1 MAAGATG
8 LMKPSIR
15 PPLVALLA
23 ALYTLSACA
32 PTPQRPDAGH
42 LASALAA
49 KQDIPAPVQRVPL
62 LEPPQLAAPLETY
75 SVVVTDVPVK
85 DMLFALARDAGLNVD
100 VHPGVAGTIT
110 LNAIDQTL
118 PQILDRI
125 ARQADVRFT
134 QEGDTLQVEPDVP
147 FLRNY
152 KIDYVNMG
160 RNNQSD
166 VSVATQIAT
175 TGQSAVGESGGSSGG
190 NNSTTQVTST
200 SNHQFWATLERN
212 VRAILGEAPG
222 TDTSQGSAA
231 VIINAES
238 GVLSVRATSRE
249 HRQVQA
255 FVDQVLV
262 SAQRQVMIEATVVE
276 VTLNDKYQLG
286 VDWNLIA
293 NGAGWSV
300 EQSLLGTNLSE
311 EPFSL
316 LTYADP
322 DTKLGDTR
330 TSIGML
336 RQFGDVKV
344 LSSPKIMAINNQTAL
359 LKVVDNLV
367 YFTIEAE
374 TTATEGV
381 SNTTFTTTV
390 HTVPV
395 GFVMSVT
402 PQINETDTV
411 ILNIRPTISRVTSFV
426 NDPNPALISADGR
439 RTESSVPQIQV
450 REMDSLLR
458 INSGQT
464 AVLGGLIQDSV
475 DLNRSG
481 TPLLSELPGIGDA
494 FSYRDNRVNRTE
506 LVIFLRP
513 RVIRDASLNGDL
525 ADYQRYLPQR
535 QNIAAEPERLTQ
547 PLRLPGGGT

>member
-8 LMKPSIR
+8 LMKPSNR
-15 PPLVALLA
+15 PPLVVVLA
-23 ALYTLSACA
+23 ALSMLSACA

-42 LASALAA
+42 LDSPLAA

-62 LEPPQLAAPLETY
+62 LEPPQPAAPLETY

-100 VHPGVAGTIT
+100 VHPGVAGTVT

>member
-1 MAAGATG
+1 MMDTQRSSRIATLPAG
-8 LMKPSIR
+8 
-15 PPLVALLA
+15 LLA
-23 ALYTLSACA
+23 GLLLLTACA
-32 PTPQRPDAGH
+32 PTPQRPDPGH
-42 LASALAA
+42 LAAPQTVA
-49 KQDIPAPVQRVPL
+49 QDIPAPVQRAPQ
-62 LEPPQLAAPLETY
+62 LEPPQPAAPLETY
-75 SVVVTDVPVK
+75 SVVVTEVPVK
-85 DMLFALARDAGLNVD
+85 DMLFALARDARLNVD
-100 VHPGVAGTIT
+100 IHPGVGGTVT

-125 ARQADVRFT
+125 ARQTDVRFT
-134 QEGDTLQVEPDVP
+134 QDGDTLQVEPDTA
-147 FLRNY
+147 FLRSY

-160 RNNQSD
+160 RNNTSN

-175 TGQSAVGESGGSSGG
+175 TGQAAVGDTGGGGGG
-190 NNSTTQVTST
+190 NNSTTDVTST
-200 SNHQFWATLERN
+200 SNHQFWGTLERN
-212 VRAILGEAPG
+212 VRAILGDAVAADAAE
-222 TDTSQGSAA
+222 GSTA
-231 VIINAES
+231 VIVNAES
-238 GVLSVRATSRE
+238 GILTVRATTRE
-249 HRQVQA
+249 HRQIQG
-255 FVDQVLV
+255 FLDQVLV

-276 VTLNDKYQLG
+276 VKLNDQYQLG
-286 VDWNLIA
+286 VDWSLIA

-300 EQSLLGTNLSE
+300 EQALIGTNLSE

-322 DTKLGDTR
+322 DTRRGDVTAN
-330 TSIGML
+330 IGML

-344 LSSPKIMAINNQTAL
+344 LSSPRIMAINNQTAL

-367 YFTIEAE
+367 YFTIEAD
-374 TTATEGV
+374 TVATDGIAT
-381 SNTTFTTTV
+381 TTFTSTV

-402 PQINETDTV
+402 PQINDTDTV

-426 NDPNPALISADGR
+426 RDPNPSLAPFKI
-439 RTESSVPQIQV
+439 ESSVPQIQV

-481 TPLLSELPGIGDA
+481 TPVLSELPGIGDA
-494 FSYRDNRVNRTE
+494 FSYRDNRVSRSE

-513 RVIRDASLNGDL
+513 RVIREASVGGELV
-525 ADYQRYLPQR
+525 DYQRYLPDRQR
-535 QNIAAEPERLTQ
+535 ISAEPERLTE
-547 PLRLPGGGT
+547 RLPGGGS

>member
-1 MAAGATG
+1 MMDTQRSSRIATLPAG
-8 LMKPSIR
+8 
-15 PPLVALLA
+15 LLA
-23 ALYTLSACA
+23 GLLLLTACA
-32 PTPQRPDAGH
+32 PTPQRPDPGH
-42 LASALAA
+42 LAAPQTVA
-49 KQDIPAPVQRVPL
+49 QDIPAPVQRAPQ
-62 LEPPQLAAPLETY
+62 LEPPQPAAPLETY
-75 SVVVTDVPVK
+75 SVVVTEVPVK
-85 DMLFALARDAGLNVD
+85 DMLFALARDARLNVD
-100 VHPGVAGTIT
+100 IHPGVGGTVT

-125 ARQADVRFT
+125 ARQTDVRFT
-134 QEGDTLQVEPDVP
+134 QDGDTLQVEPDTA
-147 FLRNY
+147 FLRSY

-160 RNNQSD
+160 RNNTSN

-175 TGQSAVGESGGSSGG
+175 TGQAAVGDTGGGGGG
-190 NNSTTQVTST
+190 NNSTTDVTST
-200 SNHQFWATLERN
+200 SNHQFWGTLERN
-212 VRAILGEAPG
+212 VRAILGDAVAADAAE
-222 TDTSQGSAA
+222 GSTA
-231 VIINAES
+231 VIVNAES
-238 GVLSVRATSRE
+238 GILTVRATTRE
-249 HRQVQA
+249 HRQIQG
-255 FVDQVLV
+255 FLDQVLV

-276 VTLNDKYQLG
+276 VKLNDQYQLG
-286 VDWNLIA
+286 VDWSLIA

-300 EQSLLGTNLSE
+300 EQALIGTNLSE

-322 DTKLGDTR
+322 DTRRGDVTAN
-330 TSIGML
+330 IGML

-344 LSSPKIMAINNQTAL
+344 LSSPRIMAINNQTAL

-367 YFTIEAE
+367 YFTIEAD
-374 TTATEGV
+374 TVATDGIAT
-381 SNTTFTTTV
+381 TTFTSTV

-402 PQINETDTV
+402 PQINDTDTV

-426 NDPNPALISADGR
+426 RDPNPSLAPFNI
-439 RTESSVPQIQV
+439 ESSVPQIQV

-481 TPLLSELPGIGDA
+481 TPVLSELPGIGDA
-494 FSYRDNRVNRTE
+494 FSYRDNRVSRSE

-513 RVIRDASLNGDL
+513 RVIREASVGGELV
-525 ADYQRYLPQR
+525 DYQRYLPDRQR
-535 QNIAAEPERLTQ
+535 ISAEPERLTE
-547 PLRLPGGGT
+547 RLPGGGS

>member
-1 MAAGATG
+1 MRHPRRPFWMSALLAG
-8 LMKPSIR
+8 
-15 PPLVALLA
+15 LVALA
-23 ALYTLSACA
+23 GCA
-32 PTPQRPDAGH
+32 PTPQRIDQDRHVGSP
-42 LASALAA
+42 AA
-49 KQDIPAPVQRVPL
+49 DTAAIPAPVQRVPV
-62 LEPPQLAAPLETY
+62 LEPPRPSAPLETY
-75 SVVVTDVPVK
+75 SVVVTDVPVR
-85 DMLFALARDAGLNVD
+85 DMLFALARDARLNVD
-100 VHPGVAGTIT
+100 VHPNVSGNVT

-134 QEGDTLQVEPDVP
+134 QENDTLVVEPDAP

-152 KIDYVNMG
+152 KIDYVNMA
-160 RNNQSD
+160 RDNTSN

-175 TGQSAVGESGGSSGG
+175 TGAAAVGEGGGSGSGS
-190 NNSTTQVTST
+190 NNSTTNVTST
-200 SNHQFWATLERN
+200 SNQRFWGTLERN
-212 VRAILGEAPG
+212 IRAILGEAVGADATEASP
-222 TDTSQGSAA
+222 A
-231 VIINAES
+231 VIVNAES
-238 GVLSVRATSRE
+238 GILTVRATTHE
-249 HRQVQA
+249 HRQIQA
-255 FVDQVLV
+255 FLDQVQV
-262 SAQRQVMIEATVVE
+262 NAQRQVLIEATVVE
-276 VTLNDKYQLG
+276 VKLNDDYQLG

-293 NGAGWSV
+293 SGAGWSV
-300 EQSLLGTNLSE
+300 NQSLLGTSLSE

-322 DTKLGDTR
+322 DADIGDT
-330 TSIGML
+330 TTTVGML
-336 RQFGDVKV
+336 RRFGDVRV

-374 TTATEGV
+374 TTTTDGV
-381 SNTTFTTTV
+381 SNTTFTSTV

-411 ILNIRPTISRVTSFV
+411 ILNIRPTISRVISYV
-426 NDPNPALISADGR
+426 RDPNPSLSDTGV
-439 RTESSVPQIQV
+439 ESSVPQIQV

-464 AVLGGLIQDSV
+464 AVLGGLIQDGV
-475 DLNRSG
+475 DLSRSG
-481 TPLLSELPGIGDA
+481 TPVLSELPGIGDA
-494 FSYRDNRVNRTE
+494 FSYRNNQVSKTE

-513 RVIRDASLNGDL
+513 KVIRDASVSGDL
-525 ADYQRYLPQR
+525 SDYRRYLPEQQR
-535 QNIAAEPERLTQ
+535 RSAEPERLTQ